1 MIPFLVAAA
10 VAAAPV
16 ATPGQCPDVLTA
28 EAYQCKAMRAVR
40 SGNSAEAAEMF
51 EQGAGL
57 AGAHEQAARML
68 AAAGNLR
75 ISAEQPDRAA
85 ADLDKALAM
94 AGLDGPQRGEAL
106 LDRARAAAAKGDLPT
121 ARSRLTDAVS
131 LIPEDPFLW
140 YFSAAVAMRE
150 GNASVAQSSI
160 AKALALAPTDP
171 TILFEAGHVAHYAG
185 DDVAAR
191 SYWQQA
197 ADRDPHGQ
205 SGKSAREALALLPAP
220 LVIKE
225 APATAPK
232 KN

>member
-121 ARSRLTDAVS
+121 ARARLTDAVS

>member
-1 MIPFLVAAA
+1 MIAFLVAAA